1 MSAGGGSFGE
11 LGSLLKQA
19 QQMQR
24 DLDKVRAEL
33 RERTVQGTAGGGMV
47 QVEVTGDRRVTR
59 IDIAPEVVAEGDK
72 AQIEELVLAAL
83 RDGIGKAARLAEET
97 MGKVTGGV
105 NLPGLF

>member
-1 MSAGGGSFGE
+1 MSGSFGE

-24 DLDKVRAEL
+24 DLDKVREEL
-33 RERTVQGTAGGGMV
+33 RNITVEGSAQGVRVLVA
-47 QVEVTGDRRVTR
+47 GDRQISKVEISDELMASGDRSVIEDLLLIALKDGVT
-59 IDIAPEVVAEGDK
+59 K
-72 AQIEELVLAAL
+72 AS
-83 RDGIGKAARLAEET
+83 KLAEEK

>member
-1 MSAGGGSFGE
+1 MSGSFGE

-24 DLDKVRAEL
+24 DLDKVREEL
-33 RERTVQGTAGGGMV
+33 RNMTVEGVAQG
-47 QVEVTGDRRVTR
+47 VTVLVAGDRQIVKVE
-59 IDIAPEVVAEGDK
+59 ISDELLAAGDK
-72 AQIEELVLAAL
+72 GVLEDLLLLAL
-83 RDGIGKAARLAEET
+83 RDGVGKASKLAEEK